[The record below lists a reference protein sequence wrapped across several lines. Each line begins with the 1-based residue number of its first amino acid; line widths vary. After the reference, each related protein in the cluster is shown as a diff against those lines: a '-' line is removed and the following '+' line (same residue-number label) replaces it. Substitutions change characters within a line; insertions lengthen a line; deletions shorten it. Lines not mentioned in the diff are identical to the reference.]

1 MLIYGLVILIIQDV
15 YCVPGQM
22 SLLQQGGQS
31 CLLLRRGRSTNPK
44 YICLH
49 STGANDLEQII
60 LVCIVLYCIVLY
72 LSLHLY
78 FCMYLYK
85 YLSIYAR
92 WNGKILLDGHVRLV
106 SLPASMPRSAWVGVY
121 FHLYLN
127 FRKKMYQG

>member
-72 LSLHLY
+72 CIVLYVVQCTFNDNIYNGNMSPQTVLERLGEKKEVDLS
-78 FCMYLYK
+78 
-85 YLSIYAR
+85 
-92 WNGKILLDGHVRLV
+92 
-106 SLPASMPRSAWVGVY
+106 
-121 FHLYLN
+121 
-127 FRKKMYQG
+127 